1 MDKILQSRC
10 LSRFQSL
17 ADSDGRPVNDRLGWR
32 QNTTDGP
39 EWYATPENFK
49 TQICAGLN
57 PQKVAKILSERGMLH
72 KQKGQGYQCTRTVFG
87 KDLKVYV
94 LKSILEE
101 GKSEP

>member
-1 MDKILQSRC
+1 
-10 LSRFQSL
+10 
-17 ADSDGRPVNDRLGWR
+17 
-32 QNTTDGP
+32 
-39 EWYATPENFK
+39 
-49 TQICAGLN
+49 
-57 PQKVAKILSERGMLH
+57 MLH